1 MQGIPSVYLWMNA
14 ADAYRFFGLD
24 PTASRQEVKVAY
36 RRLAR
41 QHHPDINPQAL
52 QGDFVQLTQAYQLLL
67 KRSPIKVLPAPAS
80 PEEAMKRRGY
90 AQLQDLLRSGKYPR
104 AVALVEGLA
113 QRYVQDPEVRQ
124 WQAIIYQRWGRQLIH
139 GQEFEKAERYL
150 EKALKTD
157 PNNRALL
164 ADVAQDLRLLRRM
177 NHP

>member
-41 QHHPDINPQAL
+41 QHHPDLNPQAL
-52 QGDFVQLTQAYQLLL
+52 QGEFVRLSQAYQLLL
-67 KRSPIKVLPAPAS
+67 KRSKVLPTAPAS

-90 AQLQDLLRSGKYPR
+90 EQLQDLLRSGKYPR

-157 PNNRALL
+157 PQNRALL
-164 ADVAQDLRLLRRM
+164 ADVAQDLRLMRRM
-177 NHP
+177 NHS

>member
-1 MQGIPSVYLWMNA
+1 MNA
-14 ADAYRFFGLD
+14 ADAYRFFGLA

-52 QGDFVQLTQAYQLLL
+52 QEEFVKLTQAYQLLL
-67 KRSPIKVLPAPAS
+67 KRSPIKVAPPPSMS
-80 PEEAMKRRGY
+80 PEETMKRSGY
-90 AQLQDLLRSGKYPR
+90 QQLQQLLRSGKYPR

-113 QRYVQDPEVRQ
+113 TRYDQDPEVRQ
-124 WQAIIYQRWGRQLIH
+124 WQAITYQRWARQLIH
-139 GQEFEKAERYL
+139 HQEFDKAQRYL

-157 PNNRALL
+157 PQNRALL

-177 NHP
+177 NQP

>member
-1 MQGIPSVYLWMNA
+1 M
-14 ADAYRFFGLD
+14 
-24 PTASRQEVKVAY
+24 AY

-41 QHHPDINPQAL
+41 QHHPDINPQAI
-52 QGDFVQLTQAYQLLL
+52 QEEFVRLTQAYQLLL
-67 KRSPIKVLPAPAS
+67 KRSPVKVVPSAPQS
-80 PEEAMKRRGY
+80 PEEAMKRQGY
-90 AQLQDLLRSGKYPR
+90 AQLQHLLRSGKYPR

-139 GQEFEKAERYL
+139 SQEFAKAERYL

-157 PNNRALL
+157 PQNRALL

-177 NHP
+177 NQL